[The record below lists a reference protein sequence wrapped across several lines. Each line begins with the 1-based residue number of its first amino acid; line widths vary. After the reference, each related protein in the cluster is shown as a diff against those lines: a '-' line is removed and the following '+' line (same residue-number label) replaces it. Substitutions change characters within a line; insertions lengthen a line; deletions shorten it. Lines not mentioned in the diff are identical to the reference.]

1 MSFCL
6 RGCLLGLAG
15 GCGTVGRLRGSSW
28 GGGSS
33 RGSCLIMGIGKN
45 GSGKMAVVVPPDAI
59 VRLGAL
65 MTMVEEEDGRRL
77 LRLGVR
83 TGVRVTLRFIPLA
96 RDSILLAIAGVMFLS
111 WGILVGVVA
120 VVTIG
125 ENLVNDMALGVGVD
139 GLAGVV
145 MAVICSA

>member
-15 GCGTVGRLRGSSW
+15 GCGTVGRFRGSSW

-45 GSGKMAVVVPPDAI
+45 GSGKMVVPPDAI

-65 MTMVEEEDGRRL
+65 MTMVEEDGRRL